1 MANCPRISEPR
12 LRAAC
17 QHFAAGVLKVKAVIT
32 APLDLSIARE
42 QLLTQETISGSPTGA
57 NAPLGIHAKLWAGL
71 EEQTALQ
78 SAEKRLQRFYLQS
91 AARELLPRER
101 VAYCLRNIIPT
112 AATVDIYRNPEFQKI
127 SFGGLMTCGSVW
139 ACPVCSSKITERKR
153 IDLGAGLRHWRE
165 EAGGYL
171 LLVTFTLRHHKG
183 DNLKTVLG
191 ALLKAY
197 AEVHSGGWWHRF
209 QAKHN
214 IWGKVR
220 ALEVT
225 HGDKGWHPHIH
236 CLYFIGSG
244 NQPAVNAFELALKE
258 RWLNMLKKRGRD
270 ASWDNGIDVRIKDSD
285 ISDYVAKYG
294 KEPDWKIEHE
304 MTKSPS
310 KIGKWHNKTPFQ
322 LLHEYNEGDSASG
335 RLFIQYVMN
344 FRNKAQL
351 DWSDGL
357 RAMCGLNKEKTDE
370 ELATAREKG
379 ANLWAQVTREQWRV
393 ILGNDARAELVKLGA
408 AGDADAFWAFI
419 HGLM

>member
-1 MANCPRISEPR
+1 M
-12 LRAAC
+12 LR
-17 QHFAAGVLKVKAVIT
+17 T
-32 APLDLSIARE
+32 PLGLSLPQERRVSQEAILEAR
-42 QLLTQETISGSPTGA
+42 TGA
-57 NAPLGIHAKLWAGL
+57 EAPLGIHAKLRTGQ

-78 SAEKRLQRFYLQS
+78 SAERRLQRFYLQS

-101 VAYCLRNIIPT
+101 VAHCLRDIIPT
-112 AATVDIYRNPEFQKI
+112 ATTVDIYRNPEFAKA
-127 SFGGLMTCGSVW
+127 SLGGLVTCASVW

-153 IDLGAGLRHWRE
+153 IDLAGGLHHWRD

-191 ALLKAY
+191 ALLNAFEYTHK
-197 AEVHSGGWWHRF
+197 GGWWQRF
-209 QAKHN
+209 KAKHN
-214 IWGKVR
+214 IWGRVR

-270 ASWDNGIDVRIKDSD
+270 ASWENGIDVRIKDSD

-294 KEPDWKIEHE
+294 KEPNWKIEHE

-344 FRNKAQL
+344 FKGKAQL
-351 DWSDGL
+351 DWSTGL
-357 RAMCGLNKEKTDE
+357 RSMCGLDKEKSDE
-370 ELATAREKG
+370 ELAKEREKG
-379 ANLWAQVTREQWRV
+379 ANLWAQVTRDIWRV
-393 ILGNDARAELVKLGA
+393 IIGNDALAELMKLA
-408 AGDADAFWAFI
+408 DAGDADRFWAFVYALT
-419 HGLM
+419 GGKAG